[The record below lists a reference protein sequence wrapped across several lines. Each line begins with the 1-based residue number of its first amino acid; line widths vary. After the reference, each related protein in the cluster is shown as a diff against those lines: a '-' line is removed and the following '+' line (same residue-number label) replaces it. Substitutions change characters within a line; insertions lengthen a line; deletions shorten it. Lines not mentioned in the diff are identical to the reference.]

1 MSTRKTEFATG
12 EFYHIYNRGVDK
24 RIVFSDQKD
33 LERFF
38 QSMNEFNTLEPIGS
52 LYENSFKKDKENE
65 KNESKKLV
73 QFISYCLN
81 PNHFHFILEQ
91 VADQGIEKFMHRLS
105 TGYTRYFNQRYRRSG
120 ALFQGR
126 YKSVHIDTNE
136 YLLHVSA
143 YVNLND
149 KVHQLGGS
157 TSKLVNSMTS
167 FDEYTGKR
175 GKAMCNSGVILE
187 QFRNKKEYTQFAKES
202 LQTILQKKKD
212 LKELELLLLE

>member
-1 MSTRKTEFATG
+1 
-12 EFYHIYNRGVDK
+12 
-24 RIVFSDQKD
+24 
-33 LERFF
+33 
-38 QSMNEFNTLEPIGS
+38 MNEFNTLEPIGS